1 METMSKL
8 EKFGCYVAVY
18 VFVLILGFVWMAS
31 GHAEEWTVKV
41 VDFDFATAEV
51 LLQDED
57 GFIWSCPFGEHDWVL
72 GEEYVL
78 ILEEGVNPQ
87 IVEP

>member
-1 METMSKL
+1 METMSKF
-8 EKFGCYVAVY
+8 EKLLCYITVY
-18 VFVLILGFVWMAS
+18 LFVLILGFVWMAS

-57 GFIWSCPFGEHDWVL
+57 GFIWSCPFGEHDWVIDQ
-72 GEEYVL
+72 EYVL
-78 ILEEGVNPQ
+78 VLEDGVNPQ